1 MKKIIIK
8 ITKISAYSLLGL
20 FSAFVVYAN
29 LEPAPMHAY
38 VKPISMTILK
48 IDGLETQAQAN
59 DIRQH
64 VSKVTGVTA
73 CSANPT
79 SKLVSIT
86 FDPDE
91 TSASSLSKF
100 VGNLTQQPVQNASFE
115 GVESSGPQCPVPLS
129 YIMAF
134 ERVKYAFCFR

>member
-1 MKKIIIK
+1 MK
-8 ITKISAYSLLGL
+8 ITAYSLFGL
-20 FSAFVVYAN
+20 FLAFVVYAN

-48 IDGLETQAQAN
+48 VDGLKKQAYAN
-59 DIRQH
+59 EIRQQ

-79 SKLVSIT
+79 SELVSIT
-86 FDPDE
+86 FDPDQI
-91 TSASSLSKF
+91 SAASLSQL
-100 VGNLTQQPVQNASFE
+100 VRNLTQKPVHNASFE
-115 GVESSGPQCPVPLS
+115 GVESSGSQCPVPLS

-134 ERVKYAFCFR
+134 ERVKHAFCFR

>member
-64 VSKVTGVTA
+64 VSEVAGVTA
-73 CSANPT
+73 CSANIT

-86 FDPDE
+86 FDPDQ
-91 TSASSLSKF
+91 TTAASLSKF
-100 VGNLTQQPVQNASFE
+100 VGKLTQQPVQNASFE